1 MGDEYIV
8 TEWCPSC
15 ENEIEMRWSVEEMG
29 YKAFCPVCGNRLM
42 LCDECQHGENPPPCD
57 YDRETDTCRFNRRKS
72 RGHKTIRVVLDLDID
87 SEAAAEY
94 DVEPEDVLTG
104 VSVKDA
110 EFTDG
115 VEVVADI
122 PGINRATTF
131 PLCEGRIVS
140 KRLL

>member
-8 TEWCPSC
+8 TEWCPNG
-15 ENEIEMRWSVEEMG
+15 ENESEMRSSVEELG
-29 YKAFCPVCGNRLM
+29 YNAFCPVCGSRLM
-42 LCDECQHGENPPPCD
+42 LCDACQHGENPPPCD

-72 RGHKTIRVVLDLDID
+72 CGDKTIRVVLDLDID

-131 PLCEGRIVS
+131 LLCEGRIVS